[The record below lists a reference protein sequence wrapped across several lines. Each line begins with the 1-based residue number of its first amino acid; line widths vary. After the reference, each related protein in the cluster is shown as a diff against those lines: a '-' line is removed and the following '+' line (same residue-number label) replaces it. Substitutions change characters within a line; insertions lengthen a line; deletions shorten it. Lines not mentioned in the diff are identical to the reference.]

1 MLVPCR
7 HVDGPHEQDSCCVEG
22 HAHPPNPPCRH
33 AGERTAAVPAAA
45 VQQWRDSPDGT
56 KWGDLLEDL
65 DCAIAER
72 RCGEALQLLRRAEKA
87 AARPAD
93 GGREGAAGLEQ
104 QSR

>member
-1 MLVPCR
+1 M
-7 HVDGPHEQDSCCVEG
+7 
-22 HAHPPNPPCRH
+22 
-33 AGERTAAVPAAA
+33 
-45 VQQWRDSPDGT
+45 QQWRDSPDGA

-93 GGREGAAGLEQ
+93 SGREVTAGLEQ